1 MLENRVITVMQTLW
15 QDVRYC
21 VRSLAKSPG
30 FAILAILALALGIGA
45 NTAIFSVVNGVLL
58 RPLAYGDPSRLVVIL
73 HEGQWPVS
81 PDDYLDW
88 RRQSRSF
95 QQMGAAQ
102 VWSAALTG
110 GEHAEELPGMQVS
123 PNMFSILGVPPLQ
136 GRTFEAGDDQ
146 PARGH
151 VAVLSYQLWQRRF
164 GADPKIVGH
173 EINLNGESY
182 TVNGVMPESFHFAP
196 FWATN
201 VEVWVPLLLVKRLY
215 DRGGRS
221 LRIFARLRDG
231 VPLQQAQADIDVI
244 CRRLAQQYP
253 ATNTDMTAQV
263 IPLQEK
269 VVANIRPTLL
279 VLLGTVGFVLLIAC
293 SNVAN
298 LMLVRANAK
307 KKETA
312 VRLALGSSRWR
323 VIRQSLVESI
333 LLSVAGAAVATVIA
347 SWGIAGLIA
356 SLPAGSLPRLDDVG
370 IDKTVLLF
378 TVLIALATG
387 VVCGLAP
394 ALRAFRTDLQESL
407 KSGGRGSTA
416 GRSEH
421 RTRAL
426 LVISEVALALV
437 LLVGAGLMLRT
448 FQHLQAV
455 DPGFDPHHVLT
466 LEVAAGGRAY
476 PTGPGRIRFFEQL
489 RTRLEALP
497 RVESVSLINHL
508 PISGDIWTLGII
520 IYGRPDPPPA
530 QQPTA
535 AYRVVQPGYFATMKI
550 PMLQGRDFDN
560 HDIRDTT
567 PVAIVNEALAKH
579 HWPGAPAIGQRL
591 RLGANWMTIVGVI
604 KNVKQTDW
612 TEKPEDEIYLP
623 HAQSDANF
631 SFMTV
636 VMRAH
641 GDPLSLRKPVEEQVR
656 SLDKD
661 VPIAH
666 VQSMEQVIADKLW
679 RGRLAMTLLGL
690 FAAVA
695 VSLAALG
702 IYGAISYS
710 VSQRTGEIGIRMAL
724 GARSADVLRMILLQ
738 GLAVVGVGITV
749 GLFGAWILTRTLGSL
764 LYGVTARD
772 PVTFIAVPI
781 ILIALSV
788 VACCLPA
795 LRASKVDPVTA
806 LKIW

>member
-1 MLENRVITVMQTLW
+1 LLENPVITVMQTLW
-15 QDVRYC
+15 QDLRYC

-30 FAILAILALALGIGA
+30 FAVLAILALGLGIGA

-58 RPLAYGDPSRLVVIL
+58 RPLAYGDPGRLVVIL
-73 HEGQWPVS
+73 HEGQSPVS

-110 GEHAEELPGMQVS
+110 RDNAEELPGMQVS
-123 PNMFSILGVPPLQ
+123 PNMFSILGVPPLR

-164 GADPKIVGH
+164 GADPKIVGR
-173 EINLNGESY
+173 EIKLNGESY

-201 VEVWVPLLLVKRLY
+201 VDVWVPLLLDKRLN

-263 IPLQEK
+263 TPLQEK

-298 LMLVRANAK
+298 LMLVRANGR

-323 VIRQSLVESI
+323 VIRQSLVESM

-378 TVLIALATG
+378 TVLVALATG

-448 FQHLQAV
+448 FQQLQAV
-455 DPGFDPHHVLT
+455 DPGFDPHHLLT
-466 LEVAAGGRAY
+466 LEVAAGGKAY
-476 PTGPGRIRFFEQL
+476 RTGPSRIRFFEQL
-489 RTRLEALP
+489 RPRLEALP
-497 RVESVSLINHL
+497 GVQSVSLINHL
-508 PISGDIWTLGII
+508 PVSGDIWTLGII
-520 IYGRPDPPPA
+520 IYGRPDPPPG

-567 PVAIVNEALAKH
+567 PVAIVNEVLAKR
-579 HWPGAPAIGQRL
+579 HWPGENAIGQRL
-591 RLGANWMTIVGVI
+591 RLGANWMTIVGII

-612 TEKPEDEIYLP
+612 TENPDDEIYLP
-623 HAQSDANF
+623 HAQSDAGF

-641 GDPLSLRKPVEEQVR
+641 GDPLALRKPVEEQVR

-702 IYGAISYS
+702 IYGAITYS

-724 GARSADVLRMILLQ
+724 GARSGDVLRMILLQ
-738 GLAVVGVGITV
+738 GLTVVGIGITV
-749 GLFGAWILTRTLGSL
+749 GLFGAWMLTRTLGSL
-764 LYGVTARD
+764 LFGVTARD

>member
-1 MLENRVITVMQTLW
+1 MQTLW
-15 QDVRYC
+15 QDLRYC

-30 FAILAILALALGIGA
+30 FAVLAILALGLGIGA

-58 RPLAYGDPSRLVVIL
+58 RPLAYGDPGRLVVIL

-110 GEHAEELPGMQVS
+110 RDNAEELPGMQVS
-123 PNMFSILGVPPLQ
+123 PNMFSILGVPPLR

-164 GADPKIVGH
+164 GADPKIVGR
-173 EINLNGESY
+173 EIKLNGESY

-201 VEVWVPLLLVKRLY
+201 VDVWVPLLLDKRLN

-263 IPLQEK
+263 TPLQEK

-298 LMLVRANAK
+298 LMLVRANGK

-323 VIRQSLVESI
+323 VIRQSLVESL

-347 SWGIAGLIA
+347 SWGIAGLLA
-356 SLPAGSLPRLDDVG
+356 SLPAESLPRLDEVG
-370 IDKTVLLF
+370 IDKIVLAF
-378 TVLIALATG
+378 TALIALLTG

-437 LLVGAGLMLRT
+437 LLVGAGLMLRS
-448 FQHLQAV
+448 FQQLQAV
-455 DPGFDPHHVLT
+455 DPGFDPHHLLT
-466 LEVAAGGRAY
+466 LEVAAGGKAY
-476 PTGPGRIRFFEQL
+476 RTGPSRIRFFEQL
-489 RTRLEALP
+489 RPRLEALP
-497 RVESVSLINHL
+497 GVESVSLINHL

-520 IYGRPDPPPA
+520 IYGRPDPPPG

-567 PVAIVNEALAKH
+567 PVAIVNEVLAKR
-579 HWPGAPAIGQRL
+579 HWPGENAIGQRL
-591 RLGANWMTIVGVI
+591 RLGANWMTIVGII

-612 TEKPEDEIYLP
+612 TENPDDEIYLP
-623 HAQSDANF
+623 YAQSDAGF

-641 GDPLSLRKPVEEQVR
+641 GDPLALRKPVEEQVR

-724 GARSADVLRMILLQ
+724 GARSGDVLRMILLQ
-738 GLAVVGVGITV
+738 GLTVVGIGITV
-749 GLFGAWILTRTLGSL
+749 GLFGAWMLTRTLGSL
-764 LYGVTARD
+764 LFGVTARD

>member
-1 MLENRVITVMQTLW
+1 MQTLW
-15 QDVRYC
+15 QDLRYC

-30 FAILAILALALGIGA
+30 FAVLAILALGLGIGA

-58 RPLAYGDPSRLVVIL
+58 RPLAYGDPGRLVVIL
-73 HEGQWPVS
+73 HEGQSPVS

-110 GEHAEELPGMQVS
+110 RDNAEELPGMQVS
-123 PNMFSILGVPPLQ
+123 PNMFSILGVPPLR

-164 GADPKIVGH
+164 GADPKIVGR
-173 EINLNGESY
+173 EIKLNGESY

-201 VEVWVPLLLVKRLY
+201 VDVWVPLLLDKRLN

-263 IPLQEK
+263 TPLQEK

-298 LMLVRANAK
+298 LMLVRANGK

-323 VIRQSLVESI
+323 VIRQSLVESL

-347 SWGIAGLIA
+347 SWGIAGLLA
-356 SLPAGSLPRLDDVG
+356 SLPAESLPRLDEVG
-370 IDKTVLLF
+370 IDKIVLAF
-378 TVLIALATG
+378 TALIALLTG

-437 LLVGAGLMLRT
+437 LLVGAGLMLRS
-448 FQHLQAV
+448 FQQLQAV
-455 DPGFDPHHVLT
+455 DPGFDPHHLLT
-466 LEVAAGGRAY
+466 LEVAAGGKAY
-476 PTGPGRIRFFEQL
+476 RTGPSRIRFFEQL
-489 RTRLEALP
+489 RPRLEALP
-497 RVESVSLINHL
+497 GVESVSLINHL

-520 IYGRPDPPPA
+520 IYGRPDPPPG

-567 PVAIVNEALAKH
+567 PVAIVNEVLAKR
-579 HWPGAPAIGQRL
+579 HWPGENAIGQRL
-591 RLGANWMTIVGVI
+591 RLGANWMTIVGII

-612 TEKPEDEIYLP
+612 TENPDDEIYLP
-623 HAQSDANF
+623 HAQSDAGF

-641 GDPLSLRKPVEEQVR
+641 GDPLALRKPVEEQVR

-702 IYGAISYS
+702 IYGAITYS

-724 GARSADVLRMILLQ
+724 GARSGDVLRMILLQ
-738 GLAVVGVGITV
+738 GLTVVVIGITV
-749 GLFGAWILTRTLGSL
+749 GLFGAWMLTRTLGSL
-764 LYGVTARD
+764 LFGVTARD
-772 PVTFIAVPI
+772 PVTFITVPI

>member
-1 MLENRVITVMQTLW
+1 MQTLW
-15 QDVRYC
+15 QEVRYC
-21 VRSLAKSPG
+21 VRSLRKSPG

-58 RPLAYGDPSRLVVIL
+58 RPLAYGDPGRLVTML
-73 HEGQWPVS
+73 HFGQDPVS

-88 RRQSRSF
+88 RKQSRSF
-95 QQMGAAQ
+95 EQMGAAQ
-102 VWSAALTG
+102 IWSAALTG
-110 GEHAEELPGMQVS
+110 RDNAEELPGMQVS
-123 PNMFSILGVPPLQ
+123 PNMFSILGVPPLR

-164 GADPKIVGH
+164 GADA
-173 EINLNGESY
+173 EIIGQQIKLNGESY

-201 VEVWVPLLLVKRLY
+201 VEVWVPLLLDKRLN

-231 VPLQQAQADIDVI
+231 VPLPQAQADIDVI
-244 CRRLAQQYP
+244 CRRLARQYP

-298 LMLVRANAK
+298 LMLVRANGR

-323 VIRQSLVESI
+323 IIRQSLVESL
-333 LLSVAGAAVATVIA
+333 LLSVAGAVVATVIA
-347 SWGIAGLIA
+347 SWGIRGLIA
-356 SLPAGSLPRLDDVG
+356 SLPAQSLPRLDEVG
-370 IDKTVLLF
+370 IDKIVLVF
-378 TVLIALATG
+378 TALIALATG

-394 ALRAFRTDLQESL
+394 ALRAFRTDLQEAL
-407 KSGGRGSTA
+407 KSGGRGFTA

-421 RTRAL
+421 RSRAL

-437 LLVGAGLMLRT
+437 LLVGAGLMLRS
-448 FQHLQAV
+448 FQQLQAV
-455 DPGFDPHHVLT
+455 DPGFDPHHLLT
-466 LEVAAGGRAY
+466 LEVAAGGKSYR
-476 PTGPGRIRFFEQL
+476 TGPSRIRFFEQL
-489 RTRLEALP
+489 RPRLEALP
-497 RVESVSLINHL
+497 GVESVSLINHL

-520 IYGRPDPPPA
+520 IYGRPDPPPG

-535 AYRVVQPGYFATMKI
+535 AYRVVQPGYFGTMKI
-550 PMLQGRDFDN
+550 PMLQGRDFDQ
-560 HDIRDTT
+560 HDLRDTM
-567 PVAIVNEALAKH
+567 PVAIVNEALAKR
-579 HWPGAPAIGQRL
+579 HWSGEEAIGQRL

-612 TEKPEDEIYLP
+612 TQMPDDEIYLP

-636 VMRAH
+636 VMRTY
-641 GDPLSLRKPVEEQVR
+641 GDPLALRKPVDEQVR

-666 VQSMEQVIADKLW
+666 VESMEQVIADKLW

-690 FAAVA
+690 FAG
-695 VSLAALG
+695 VSVTLAALG

-724 GARSADVLRMILLQ
+724 GAQSADVLRMVLLQ
-738 GLAVVGVGITV
+738 GLAVVGIGVTV
-749 GLFGAWILTRTLGSL
+749 GLFGAWLLTRTLGSL
-764 LYGVTARD
+764 LYGVTATD
-772 PVTFIAVPI
+772 PVTFVAVP
-781 ILIALSV
+781 LLLTALSALACV
-788 VACCLPA
+788 VPA
-795 LRASKVDPVTA
+795 LRASKVDP
-806 LKIW
+806 KIW